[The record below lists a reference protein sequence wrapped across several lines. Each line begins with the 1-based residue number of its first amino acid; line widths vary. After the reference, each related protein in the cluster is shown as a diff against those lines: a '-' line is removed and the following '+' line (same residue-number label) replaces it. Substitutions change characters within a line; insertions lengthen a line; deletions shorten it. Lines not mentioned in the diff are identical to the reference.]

1 MAAAKA
7 GGARESDRARGYV
20 RRVVQLTQ
28 LESALLAAAVA
39 GLVATV
45 WLLAER
51 FRLLSQ
57 RDLARQRLDDLRA
70 DEERLRNSFRSLAS
84 ETLQQSNAQFLQL
97 AERTLAAQRTEAAA
111 DIDRRRNAVDQLVRP
126 IHEVLDKT
134 EQRLREIEKERVSA
148 YSGLRSQISGMQATS
163 AELRAETAKL
173 SRAMGR
179 PSVRGRYGE
188 LQLKRVAE
196 LAGMQE
202 YCDFD
207 LQTGVRD
214 DHGRLQRPDMV
225 VRLPSGRV
233 LAIDAKMSLDAYLE
247 ALAAENDA
255 DREIA
260 LDRFAENMV
269 RQVNELSRKGYW
281 RQFHESPEFVVMF
294 VPGDQFIDAVL
305 ERRPDLVE
313 TSARRNVILASPST
327 LIGLLRA
334 VHVGWREQKLS
345 ESAHELFELGH
356 ELHERV
362 AVVMGHA
369 DKLGEVLEQTVRRYN
384 GLVASVETRLLP
396 TLRKFEER
404 GVRVGDEIRVLKPID
419 GAVRELS
426 STTLTPQPA
435 PAPRGPLAAKARQA
449 PDEPAGEPADEP
461 ETDPDAKA
469 ATAGAAS
476 RSGPP
481 AGSRPRR
488 KKRKLRRERD
498 ADEPAAWQART
509 PESAPRRHVRR
520 PDPNAPLLPGFEGGS
535 DFGAGLGQR

>member
-1 MAAAKA
+1 M
-7 GGARESDRARGYV
+7 
-20 RRVVQLTQ
+20 QLTQ
-28 LESALLAAAVA
+28 LESALLAAAIA
-39 GLVATV
+39 GLVAIV

-70 DEERLRNSFRSLAS
+70 DENRLRNSFRSLAT

-111 DIDRRRNAVDQLVRP
+111 DIDRRRSAVDQLVRP
-126 IHEVLDKT
+126 IHEVLDRT

-148 YSGLRSQISGMQATS
+148 FSGLRTQISGMQATS

-173 SRAMGR
+173 SQAMGR

-207 LQTGVRD
+207 LQAGVRD

-233 LAIDAKMSLDAYLE
+233 LAVDAKMSLDAYLE
-247 ALAAENDA
+247 ALAADNDA

-281 RQFHESPEFVVMF
+281 RQFRESPEFVVMF
-294 VPGDQFIDAVL
+294 VPGDQFIDAAL

-362 AVVMGHA
+362 AVAMEHA
-369 DKLGEVLEQTVRRYN
+369 DKLGEVLEQTVKRYN

-404 GVRVGDEIRVLKPID
+404 GVRVGDEIRVLRPID

-426 STTLTPQPA
+426 STMLTPQRA
-435 PAPRGPLAAKARQA
+435 PERAAGS
-449 PDEPAGEPADEP
+449 PAGPVAAGARKAPGEPDDE
-461 ETDPDAKA
+461 TAGRTDAKA

-476 RSGPP
+476 RSDSPP
-481 AGSRPRR
+481 GSRPRR
-488 KKRKLRRERD
+488 KQRKLRRERD
-498 ADEPAAWQART
+498 TDEPAAWHART
-509 PESAPRRHVRR
+509 PEAAPRRNVRR
-520 PDPNAPLLPGFEGGS
+520 PDPNAPLLPGFGDGS
-535 DFGAGLGQR
+535 DFGAGLGER